1 MSTARKTTA
10 KKTTTAARK
19 RTTTTPQNRARTTE
33 AEPVNAVAKIIDED
47 GAEAPAKDA
56 PDTEPIVTVD
66 VPLSKRGERTGET
79 RKVRVQR
86 PTSTQVV
93 WFEAAARRFNLAID
107 AWGEGIEFTQS
118 ERGDVFGEV
127 ISAFGVFLAT
137 QYDRAWVSTAMAEG
151 TLELDGLIDA
161 IEQAKVALDLAPEQ
175 GSNKRPEADV
185 VI

>member
-1 MSTARKTTA
+1 MSTPRKAVA
-10 KKTTTAARK
+10 KKTTAARK
-19 RTTTTPQNRARTTE
+19 RTPSTPTNRARMTE
-33 AEPVNAVAKIIDED
+33 AEAAGTVAKIIDQE
-47 GAEAPAKDA
+47 GAAAPAVAD
-56 PDTEPIVTVD
+56 DPITTVE
-66 VPLSKRGERTGET
+66 VPLSRRGTRTGET
-79 RKVRVQR
+79 RTVRVQR

-107 AWGEGIEFTQS
+107 AWGEGIEFTQN

-137 QYDRAWVSTAMAEG
+137 PYDRAWVSTAMAEG
-151 TLELDGLIDA
+151 TLELDGLIEA

-185 VI
+185 VIE

>member
-1 MSTARKTTA
+1 MSTARKAAA
-10 KKTTTAARK
+10 KKTTAARK
-19 RTTTTPQNRARTTE
+19 RTTSTPTNRARMTE
-33 AEPVNAVAKIIDED
+33 AEAVDTAAKIIDED
-47 GAEAPAKDA
+47 GTAAPAKDA
-56 PDTEPIVTVD
+56 PDAEPIITVD
-66 VPLSKRGERTGET
+66 VPLSKRGERTGKT

-107 AWGEGIEFTQS
+107 AWGEGIEFTQN

-151 TLELDGLIDA
+151 TLELDGLIEA
-161 IEQAKVALDLAPEQ
+161 IEQAKVALGLDPEQ
-175 GSNKRPEADV
+175 GSNARREADV
-185 VI
+185 VIE

>member
-1 MSTARKTTA
+1 VSTPRKAVA
-10 KKTTTAARK
+10 KKTTAARK
-19 RTTTTPQNRARTTE
+19 RTTATPQNRARMTE
-33 AEPVNAVAKIIDED
+33 AEAVNAVATIIDQD
-47 GAEAPAKDA
+47 GEAAAPAA
-56 PDTEPIVTVD
+56 PDDPIVTVD

-107 AWGEGIEFTQS
+107 AWGEGIEFTQN

-151 TLELDGLIDA
+151 TLELDGLIEA
-161 IEQAKVALDLAPEQ
+161 IEQAKTVLGLEPEN
-175 GSNKRPEADV
+175 GSNRRAEADV
-185 VI
+185 VIE